1 MCVNDR
7 PSPETAPAAEAG
19 RLVRGAR
26 SGAGGAFG
34 RLVESPQ
41 RAVPRLAYRLLGDPD
56 DADGAAQDTFI
67 KAWATLGEFR
77 HECPFGAWLA
87 RVAVNQCRDRLKR
100 KKVVVA
106 EVRLRTRMDGRAVSP
121 LEMAVDS
128 SPGPEAR
135 AIGREIGRKIAELI
149 RVLPGMQR
157 EVFALRYYDD
167 RSLAEIAALCRVSVG
182 TVKPHLFR
190 ATQRIGRSMEALYG
204 HRLPIPWPSNGWGA
218 CRATPSPGGG
228 PARGR
233 VCPLLAARRDD
244 RACDRSPPGRVGLE
258 GVRRA
263 LLSPAGSPD
272 PRPDRRRGR
281 EASARVGAARVGG
294 RCCGRRRRGG
304 ARAAWP
310 SPGGSAGRPGRRG
323 EHRRRRERLC
333 ERAGC
338 RRRPATS
345 GNR

>member
-7 PSPETAPAAEAG
+7 TSPETAPAAEAG
-19 RLVRGAR
+19 RLVRAAR
-26 SGAGGAFG
+26 SGDREAFG
-34 RLVESPQ
+34 RLVESHQ
-41 RAVPRLAYRLLGDPD
+41 RAVTRLAYRLLGDPD

-87 RVAVNQCRDRLKR
+87 RIAVNQCRDRLKR

-106 EVRLRTRMDGRAVSP
+106 EGRLRTRMDGRAVSP

-182 TVKPHLFR
+182 TVKTHLFR

-204 HRLPIPWPSNGWGA
+204 HRLPIP
-218 CRATPSPGGG
+218 
-228 PARGR
+228 
-233 VCPLLAARRDD
+233 
-244 RACDRSPPGRVGLE
+244 
-258 GVRRA
+258 
-263 LLSPAGSPD
+263 
-272 PRPDRRRGR
+272 
-281 EASARVGAARVGG
+281 
-294 RCCGRRRRGG
+294 
-304 ARAAWP
+304 
-310 SPGGSAGRPGRRG
+310 
-323 EHRRRRERLC
+323 
-333 ERAGC
+333 
-338 RRRPATS
+338 
-345 GNR
+345 